1 MSAGTPSHCSTLKDS
16 EALEEWYGAGRLAL
30 VVRPPAFVVRHEAVG
45 IYDGRAPLAL
55 AYVATET
62 QGLPERQPALD
73 RVAVLD
79 DGAPEDQH
87 VDA

>member
-1 MSAGTPSHCSTLKDS
+1 MSADR

-45 IYDGRAPLAL
+45 IYDGRAALSLAH
-55 AYVATET
+55 VAA
-62 QGLPERQPALD
+62 QSHGLPERQPALD

-79 DGAPEDQH
+79 DRTPEDQH